1 MIVKHPGT
9 LPPGPSEPGV
19 PGWFPTILNRAIRLF
34 LVLAAIVLVAAKPQ
48 DPAAIVWSNGDDGSI
63 VPEERAVLAKFV
75 AHYAVSPTG
84 HITAVDV
91 DANAGKNPHELDL
104 NSLSALGDLETLIV
118 FQAPVRPHATD
129 VAPEQSQDLKSA
141 ATAPGSVEHHADNAT
156 AGPAQP
162 KRWRRCGRPL
172 WSAPGEPAR
181 LEGAAEQVLREE
193 HEGGS

>member
-1 MIVKHPGT
+1 MIVKHPGA

-141 ATAPGSVEHHADNAT
+141 ATGPRSPGTPRRQCHRR
-156 AGPAQP
+156 AGQAKP
-162 KRWRRCGRPL
+162 WGRY
-172 WSAPGEPAR
+172 G
-181 LEGAAEQVLREE
+181 
-193 HEGGS
+193 